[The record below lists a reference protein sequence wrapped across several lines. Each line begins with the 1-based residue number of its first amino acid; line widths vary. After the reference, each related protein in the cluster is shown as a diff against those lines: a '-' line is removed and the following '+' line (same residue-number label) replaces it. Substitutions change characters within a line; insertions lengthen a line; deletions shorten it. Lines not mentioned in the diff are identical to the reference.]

1 MSPAKGLRNKRL
13 NPRLI
18 GVGRRDRV
26 PLLVLPFENLTGDR
40 AQDYFADSVTDA
52 VTAHLAQVDGVD
64 VISRT
69 SDMDRGRGHAARARV

>member
-1 MSPAKGLRNKRL
+1 MLGE
-13 NPRLI
+13 
-18 GVGRRDRV
+18 GTGV

-64 VISRT
+64 VIPRT
-69 SDMDRGRGHAARARV
+69 SDMDHGRGHAARARV